1 MPRTTQRAAWGQ
13 GPGWVTYLAAGLALA
28 TAIVVASA
36 QPSGERETSD
46 QAEVLGVQLERPALP
61 APVAVPAV
69 TTTPAAPAGGELV
82 ALPGGSDAGSR
93 SLEKDWVIGLTL
105 LAVGLTGLGLV
116 AASNPHRRRTA
127 IGPPA

>member
-1 MPRTTQRAAWGQ
+1 MPRTTQTAAPSR
-13 GPGWVTYLAAGLALA
+13 GPGWLTYLAGTLALA
-28 TAIVVASA
+28 TAFIVTTA
-36 QPSGERETSD
+36 QPGGERGTPD

-93 SLEKDWVIGLTL
+93 SLEKDWAIGLTL

-116 AASNPHRRRTA
+116 AASRPHRRRTA
-127 IGPPA
+127 IGPSV